1 MTDWRDIVSM
11 IETFSE
17 VFHTRHARPEG
28 SHLPPVPAAINPP
41 QGKHSDAASR
51 DSIWPSSP
59 RSELRGSTEEKEAD
73 KARPGYTGELGSSR
87 SDSHT
92 VMSET
97 PPTQWRDIWPK

>member
-17 VFHTRHARPEG
+17 VFHTRQARPEG
-28 SHLPPVPAAINPP
+28 SHLPPVPAAINPS
-41 QGKHSDAASR
+41 QGKQSHTASR
-51 DSIWPSSP
+51 DSLSPTLP

-73 KARPGYTGELGSSR
+73 QSRPGYTGELGSSR

-92 VMSET
+92 VMAET
-97 PPTQWRDIWPK
+97 TPMQWSDIWPE

>member
-17 VFHTRHARPEG
+17 VFHTRHASPEG
-28 SHLPPVPAAINPP
+28 SQLPPVPAAINPP
-41 QGKHSDAASR
+41 QGKQSQAAIK
-51 DSIWPSSP
+51 DSILPSSP

-73 KARPGYTGELGSSR
+73 QSRPGYTGELGSSR
-87 SDSHT
+87 SDGLT

-97 PPTQWRDIWPK
+97 TAMQWSDIWPE